1 MSEDTAPNKPIKP
14 DGRVTVGGELKPAA
28 SATAAPPP
36 AKPENPELAAIHA
49 SLAAQAAI
57 VQQGP
62 AHVVIPRREV
72 QPDGKPKS
80 NPVLRR
86 RAAREKE

>member
-1 MSEDTAPNKPIKP
+1 MSDDTAPNKPIQP
-14 DGRVTVGGELKPAA
+14 DSPAPAA
-28 SATAAPPP
+28 ADER
-36 AKPENPELAAIHA
+36 KPENPELAAIHA